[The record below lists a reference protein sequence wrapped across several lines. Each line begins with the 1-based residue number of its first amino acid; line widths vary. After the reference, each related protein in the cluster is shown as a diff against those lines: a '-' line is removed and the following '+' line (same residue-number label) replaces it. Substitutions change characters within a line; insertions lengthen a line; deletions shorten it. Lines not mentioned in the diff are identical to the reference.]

1 MSAPREAFRVQ
12 LVENQPR
19 QSLAN
24 SLEQTIM
31 LRKVTS
37 VVKLMEWIIQ
47 GATKVKVLSSEIAN
61 IIEVDTF
68 HVVEDSMRGNDKASY
83 HSLYRDPRPY
93 HVLRWSLNE
102 LGRSFVFLL
111 RYAGTSQ
118 QRRGLT
124 EDAKEV
130 GLIDSTQSVGKPHTR
145 GSGQQYSNGNKDCN
159 TDTTEIGGICKE
171 N

>member
-1 MSAPREAFRVQ
+1 MK
-12 LVENQPR
+12 
-19 QSLAN
+19 
-24 SLEQTIM
+24 M
-31 LRKVTS
+31 
-37 VVKLMEWIIQ
+37 
-47 GATKVKVLSSEIAN
+47 KVLSPEIKN
-61 IIEVDTF
+61 KVMEVDIF
-68 HVVEDSMRGNDKASY
+68 HKMEGSMEGNNKASY
-83 HSLYRDPRPY
+83 HSLYRDRRPC
-93 HVLRWSLNE
+93 HVLKWILNE

-145 GSGQQYSNGNKDCN
+145 GSGQQYSNWNRDCN
-159 TDTTEIGGICKE
+159 TDTTEIGGICKK

>member
-1 MSAPREAFRVQ
+1 MSAPRKAFRIQ
-12 LVENQPR
+12 LVKVQPR

-37 VVKLMEWIIQ
+37 VVKLMEWTIQ
-47 GATKVKVLSSEIAN
+47 GATKVKVLSPEMPDV
-61 IIEVDTF
+61 IEVDIF
-68 HVVEDSMRGNDKASY
+68 HIMEDSMKGNDKASY
-83 HSLYRDPRPY
+83 HSLYRDRRPRY
-93 HVLRWSLNE
+93 VLKWILNE

-111 RYAGTSQ
+111 RYVGTSQ
-118 QRRGLT
+118 QRQGLM
-124 EDAKEV
+124 EDTKEV

-145 GSGQQYSNGNKDCN
+145 GSGQQYSNWYRDCN
-159 TDTTEIGGICKE
+159 TNTTEIGGICKE

>member
-1 MSAPREAFRVQ
+1 MRAPREAFRIQ
-12 LVENQPR
+12 LVKIQPR

-31 LRKVTS
+31 LREVTS
-37 VVKLMEWIIQ
+37 VVKLMEWTMQ
-47 GATKVKVLSSEIAN
+47 GATKVKVLSPEISN
-61 IIEVDTF
+61 IIEVDIL
-68 HVVEDSMRGNDKASY
+68 HKMEDRMKDNDKASY
-83 HSLYRDPRPY
+83 HLLYRDQRPR
-93 HVLRWSLNE
+93 HVLKWILNE

-145 GSGQQYSNGNKDCN
+145 GSGQQYSNWNRDCN

>member
-1 MSAPREAFRVQ
+1 MK
-12 LVENQPR
+12 
-19 QSLAN
+19 
-24 SLEQTIM
+24 M
-31 LRKVTS
+31 
-37 VVKLMEWIIQ
+37 
-47 GATKVKVLSSEIAN
+47 KVLSPKIKN
-61 IIEVDTF
+61 KVMEVDIF
-68 HVVEDSMRGNDKASY
+68 HKMEGSMEGNNKASY
-83 HSLYRDPRPY
+83 HSLYRDRRPC
-93 HVLRWSLNE
+93 HVLKWILNE

-145 GSGQQYSNGNKDCN
+145 GSGQQYSNWNRDCN
-159 TDTTEIGGICKE
+159 TDTTEIGGICKK